1 MKRYTNK
8 LWGALLPLLMTGC
21 NADTAWNGTDVAQG
35 TAIRLLVQS
44 SSGASSEQ
52 EELQLNNVRAYR
64 FADGTLQEVFGP
76 MTPGKDGL
84 CYLNLGTGNGTLY
97 VLVNASQVDGVD
109 GLEPGVTTLD
119 EFKAFP
125 ATTAAMTEQGMLM
138 SGQADLSG
146 TSVAELS
153 VGLKRS
159 TARLDLESTDK
170 GVEVLQV
177 NITNLADRGYIC
189 EQTDVRSP
197 ETAEKVSF
205 KKDFDTP
212 LVNGRETLLYLC
224 EQPGEGRQA
233 EVLVRFRGA
242 LHRMT
247 ATLPGSIRRNTTY
260 TLHVY
265 GQGDDVC
272 LDLTADGWE
281 NGSTTDTETVGK
293 ALVDTA
299 ASTLPDG
306 VRVNER
312 ADSVFIP
319 CQGSDFRLEL
329 NGEAGTTVRV
339 DGQTDGVTIQTV
351 SVRSLQPVAAVT
363 VTAEQRLP
371 GSVWEYI
378 HLDLYR
384 EQTLTGRV
392 VLALEPHPEDAAA
405 TGTSGF

>member
-1 MKRYTNK
+1 M
-8 LWGALLPLLMTGC
+8 
-21 NADTAWNGTDVAQG
+21 
-35 TAIRLLVQS
+35 
-44 SSGASSEQ
+44 
-52 EELQLNNVRAYR
+52 
-64 FADGTLQEVFGP
+64 
-76 MTPGKDGL
+76 
-84 CYLNLGTGNGTLY
+84 
-97 VLVNASQVDGVD
+97 
-109 GLEPGVTTLD
+109 
-119 EFKAFP
+119 
-125 ATTAAMTEQGMLM
+125 
-138 SGQADLSG
+138 
-146 TSVAELS
+146 
-153 VGLKRS
+153 
-159 TARLDLESTDK
+159 
-170 GVEVLQV
+170 
-177 NITNLADRGYIC
+177 
-189 EQTDVRSP
+189 RSP

-281 NGSTTDTETVGK
+281 NGNTTDTETVGK

-319 CQGSDFRLEL
+319 YQGSDFRLVL
-329 NGEAGTTVRV
+329 NGEAGTTVRI
-339 DGQTDGVTIQTV
+339 DGQTDGVTIQTA